1 MLGSP
6 GSQADALYTGLVHVG
21 NISNVRVNHP
31 SDLLARNQPVKVKV
45 MSYDGNRIGLSMKD
59 VDQATGRDL
68 TPHLRIM
75 SEAEK
80 ANEAQ
85 NRFATGA
92 NGGMLGG
99 GGDRGYEERG
109 RSTTQKRFADDFKST
124 AKRLTS
130 PERWEIKQ
138 LIASGA
144 ASAADYPNLD
154 ADDFATP
161 NDNETDQEVDIEV
174 KEDEAPFLKGQKK
187 RALEIS
193 PVKIIKAPDGT
204 LNRSA
209 MAGQS
214 LAKER
219 REMRQQKQDEEADSE
234 VKDVSSTWNDP
245 MARPDQRAFASD
257 ARNSNTFGRRNRAE
271 PAWKSG
277 QDGKPITF
285 GKITTASI
293 QEQRESLPIFTYR
306 DAIIQAVQEHQILVV
321 VGETG
326 SGKTTQMTQYLAE
339 AGFTD
344 HGRIGCTQPRRVAA
358 MSVAKRV
365 AEETGSRLGQDIGYT
380 IRFEDCTSPETKI
393 KYMTEG
399 MLLREALVDPDLSGY
414 SVIMMDEAHERSI
427 NTDVLFG
434 LLRSA

>member
-1 MLGSP
+1 
-6 GSQADALYTGLVHVG
+6 
-21 NISNVRVNHP
+21 
-31 SDLLARNQPVKVKV
+31 
-45 MSYDGNRIGLSMKD
+45 MKD

-80 ANEAQ
+80 AQEEA

-92 NGGMLGG
+92 NGGMLGDSG
-99 GGDRGYEERG
+99 YGDRG
-109 RSTTQKRFADDFKST
+109 RSSKKTFADDFKSS

-144 ASAADYPNLD
+144 VSASEYPNLD

-161 NDNETDQEVDIEV
+161 NDNEADQEVDIEV

-187 RALEIS
+187 RALDIS
-193 PVKIIKAPDGT
+193 PIKITKAPDGT
-204 LNRSA
+204 LARSA
-209 MAGQS
+209 AAGTT

-219 REMRQQKQDEEADSE
+219 RDMRQQKEEEEAEADTR
-234 VKDVSSTWNDP
+234 DVSATWNDP
-245 MARPDQRAFASD
+245 MARPDQRAFATD
-257 ARNSNTFGRRNRAE
+257 ARVTNSFARRNRDE
-271 PAWKSG
+271 PAWKTG

-285 GKITTASI
+285 GKITTQSI
-293 QEQRESLPIFTYR
+293 QEQRESLPIWQYR
-306 DAIIQAVQEHQILVV
+306 QAIVDAVEQNQVLVV
-321 VGETG
+321 IGETG

-344 HGRIGCTQPRRVAA
+344 RGRIGCTQPRRVAA

-365 AEETGSRLGQDIGYT
+365 AEETGSRLGQDVGYT

-399 MLLREALVDPDLSGY
+399 MLLREALVDPDLTAY

-434 LLRSA
+434 LLRSASLILLLASLGSSTR